1 LFNRSINDLK
11 NKLQKLIYKNIITN
25 FTTLKQKNKKFTER
39 IFLVEWLLL
48 IMWLAII
55 NGGLGGQYILN
66 WMANQP
72 EYTGGS
78 KIDVSPGVMTWW
90 REVSKLAWAVVAV
103 VVELIRGKKAK
114 YLWPGFLSLTT
125 IIICA
130 FTGVIE
136 NIGFFYLPRYYSPH
150 IFAPYVN
157 VYLAFLPFF
166 GKLLFNAPIRKEHW
180 WGISLVIFGLGV
192 PHIPSIIGIE
202 NSGHVSIDLT
212 GIIWI
217 VIINGCL
224 LSQQVLN
231 NKTVQTALPGVGP
244 NALVV
249 WREIWKMIFISS
261 ALFII
266 PMIGNVIQANMP
278 EKVET
283 AEFNSRVIDKLDEN
297 KQKYLL
303 NFYTKTDDGY
313 VLKSKISTEDE
324 VEIKNIFKL
333 VEYNRF
339 FSLFEGNIMPNN
351 WLPILFV
358 IAAGLTGYIYSFG
371 FFKLS
376 KFAAHFWVPYTNVYL
391 ALLPFIMLLF
401 GKDVTVYQIAG
412 AVVVT
417 AGLMIG
423 VMDYS
428 RNKVVEI
435 EKKNFKK

>member
-1 LFNRSINDLK
+1 M
-11 NKLQKLIYKNIITN
+11 
-25 FTTLKQKNKKFTER
+25 
-39 IFLVEWLLL
+39 EWILL
-48 IMWLAII
+48 IIWLSII
-55 NGGLGGQYILN
+55 NGGLGGQYVLN
-66 WMANQP
+66 WMGNQP
-72 EYTGGS
+72 DFTGGK
-78 KIDVSPGVMTWW
+78 KIDISPGVMTWW
-90 REVSKLAWAVVAV
+90 REASKLAWAVIAV
-103 VVELIRGKKAK
+103 IVELIRGKEAK
-114 YLWPGFLSLTT
+114 YLWPGFLSLST

-150 IFAPYVN
+150 IFAPYVT

-166 GKLLFNAPIRKEHW
+166 GKLLFKAPIRKEHW
-180 WGISLVIFGLGV
+180 FGITLVILGLGI
-192 PHIPSIIGIE
+192 PHIPQIIGTGS
-202 NSGHVSIDLT
+202 NSHIALDITAV
-212 GIIWI
+212 IWI
-217 VIINGCL
+217 VIINVCL

-266 PMIGNVIQANMP
+266 PMVGNAIHANMP
-278 EKVET
+278 EKIE
-283 AEFNSRVIDKLDEN
+283 AKEFNSRIIDKVDKN
-297 KQKYLL
+297 KKEFLL
-303 NFYTKTDDGY
+303 NFYTETDGEYILKNKVDSGNEIKIKTI
-313 VLKSKISTEDE
+313 LKS
-324 VEIKNIFKL
+324 

-339 FSLFEGNIMPNN
+339 FSLFEGNIMPKN

-401 GKDVTVYQIAG
+401 GKEVTGYQIAG
-412 AVVVT
+412 TVVVT

-435 EKKNFKK
+435 EKKK

>member
-1 LFNRSINDLK
+1 
-11 NKLQKLIYKNIITN
+11 
-25 FTTLKQKNKKFTER
+25 
-39 IFLVEWLLL
+39 VEWILL
-48 IMWLAII
+48 IIWLSII
-55 NGGLGGQYILN
+55 NGGLGGQYVLN

-72 EYTGGS
+72 DFTGGK

-90 REVSKLAWAVVAV
+90 REISKLAWAVVAV
-103 VVELIRGKKAK
+103 VIEVIRGKETK
-114 YLWPGFLSLTT
+114 YLWPGFLSLVT

-166 GKLLFNAPIRKEHW
+166 GKVLFNAPIRKEHW
-180 WGISLVIFGLGV
+180 IGISLVVTGLAV
-192 PHIPSIIGIE
+192 PHIPWLLGFAEDNANALDASA
-202 NSGHVSIDLT
+202 
-212 GIIWI
+212 IIWI
-217 VIINGCL
+217 IVINGCL

-249 WREIWKMIFISS
+249 WREIWKMIFITT

-266 PMIGNVIQANMP
+266 PILGGWMNANLP
-278 EKVET
+278 DRVDSKIFETRVLDKV
-283 AEFNSRVIDKLDEN
+283 DQN
-297 KQKYLL
+297 KKDYLL
-303 NFYTKTDDGY
+303 AQYTQNANEY
-313 VLKSKISTEDE
+313 VLKNDVSENEQQKIKQ
-324 VEIKNIFKL
+324 ILKG
-333 VEYNRF
+333 VEYHRF
-339 FSLFEGNIMPNN
+339 FSLFDGNIIPNN

-391 ALLPFIMLLF
+391 ALLPFIMLMF
-401 GKDVTVYQIAG
+401 GREVTDYQIAG

-417 AGLMIG
+417 IGLMVG
-423 VMDYS
+423 VNDYS

-435 EKKNFKK
+435 ERKR

>member
-1 LFNRSINDLK
+1 
-11 NKLQKLIYKNIITN
+11 
-25 FTTLKQKNKKFTER
+25 
-39 IFLVEWLLL
+39 VEWILL
-48 IMWLAII
+48 IIWLSII
-55 NGGLGGQYILN
+55 NGGLGGQYVLN

-72 EYTGGS
+72 DYTGGK

-90 REVSKLAWAVVAV
+90 REISKLAWAVVAV
-103 VVELIRGKKAK
+103 VIEVIRGKETK

-166 GKLLFNAPIRKEHW
+166 GKVLFNAPIRKEHW
-180 WGISLVIFGLGV
+180 IGISLVVTGLAV
-192 PHIPSIIGIE
+192 PHMPWLLGSAEE
-202 NSGHVSIDLT
+202 NANALDASA
-212 GIIWI
+212 IIWI
-217 VIINGCL
+217 IIINGCL

-249 WREIWKMIFISS
+249 WREIWKMIFITA
-261 ALFII
+261 ALFIV
-266 PMIGNVIQANMP
+266 PVLGSWMNANLP
-278 EKVET
+278 DRVDLKTFETRVLDKVDQ
-283 AEFNSRVIDKLDEN
+283 SKKD
-297 KQKYLL
+297 YLL
-303 NFYTKTDDGY
+303 TQYTQNTSGY
-313 VLKSKISTEDE
+313 VLRNDVSEDDQQKIKLILKS
-324 VEIKNIFKL
+324 
-333 VEYNRF
+333 VEYHRF
-339 FSLFEGNIMPNN
+339 FSLFDGNIIPNN

-401 GKDVTVYQIAG
+401 GREVTDYQIAG

-417 AGLMIG
+417 VGLMVG
-423 VMDYS
+423 VTDYS

-435 EKKNFKK
+435 EKKR